1 MGRPALQTGRGVHT
15 TALAVLRSARLA
27 GANGTW
33 PRQTCCTRATGSPHS
48 PSWNF
53 CQSTSNSPRA
63 IPEEVGP
70 VPETLGQRRGG
81 FEHDVLPYLDQLY
94 AAAIRMTRNPADAE
108 DLVQGTFTR
117 AYAWFRQFQQGT
129 NLKAWLVRI
138 LTSTYRKRQREPRRS
153 EAEEIEDWQLAR
165 AASLTSSGLK
175 SAEAEALEQLPNS
188 RVKEARQE
196 LPENCRIAV
205 HLADAGGLAC
215 KEIPDIVGTPTG
227 TTRGPGEGSRRY
239 VLGWPTA
246 VTQGEGRRVFSG
258 QGPW

>member
-1 MGRPALQTGRGVHT
+1 MAKTNLLHPSDRFPALTVMKLLSVDVQQSPGDTGG
-15 TALAVLRSARLA
+15 
-27 GANGTW
+27 G
-33 PRQTCCTRATGSPHS
+33 
-48 PSWNF
+48 
-53 CQSTSNSPRA
+53 
-63 IPEEVGP
+63 GP

-165 AASLTSSGLK
+165 AAPQTSSGLK
-175 SAEAEALEQLPNS
+175 SAEAEAPEQLPGS

-196 LPENCRIAV
+196 LPQNCRIAV
-205 HLADAGGLAC
+205 HLADVGGLAYT
-215 KEIPDIVGTPTG
+215 EVADIVGTPTG
-227 TTRGPGEGSRRY
+227 MTHGPGEGSRRY

-246 VTQGEGRRVFSG
+246 VTQGEGRRVFSSPG
-258 QGPW
+258 ATVTIVTRRRITSWLTHTT